1 MQSEKWTSVE
11 FFSKLPWRM
20 ISNSHR
26 TTFTLSFGALRAIY
40 KLSEF
45 NSHYDSIKIKT
56 TFLVA
61 TDKSDT
67 KSGFE

>member
-1 MQSEKWTSVE
+1 
-11 FFSKLPWRM
+11 M
-20 ISNSHR
+20 ISNSHS
-26 TTFTLSFGALRAIY
+26 TTFTISFGALRAIY
-40 KLSEF
+40 KLSEL
-45 NSHYDSIKIKT
+45 NSDYGSIKIKT